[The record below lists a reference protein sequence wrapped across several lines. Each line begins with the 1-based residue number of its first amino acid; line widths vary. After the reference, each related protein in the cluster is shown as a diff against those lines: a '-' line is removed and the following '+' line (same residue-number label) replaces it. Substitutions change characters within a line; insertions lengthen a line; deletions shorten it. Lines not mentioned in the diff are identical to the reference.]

1 MPAQFPKPENEMPVD
16 PIAGL
21 PADEIIRVLDLQ
33 PHPEGGYFRETF
45 RDPAQDSRGR
55 AVSTSIYFLLR
66 AGETSRWHRVD
77 AAEVWHYYGG
87 AALEIKISQSGVE
100 TSVHR
105 LGTDL
110 IAGER
115 PQYVVPAHCWQSA
128 KSLGLWTLVG
138 CSVAP
143 GFEFSGFELAPPYWS
158 PAPASTQGR

>member
-87 AALEIKISQSGVE
+87 AALEIKI
-100 TSVHR
+100 
-105 LGTDL
+105 
-110 IAGER
+110 
-115 PQYVVPAHCWQSA
+115 
-128 KSLGLWTLVG
+128 
-138 CSVAP
+138 
-143 GFEFSGFELAPPYWS
+143 
-158 PAPASTQGR
+158 